1 MKKDL
6 AKLLGNKVKEAR
18 KHKCLTQEDLAELI
32 DKTVETVSNIERGVK
47 APSLNTIYEISK
59 ALKVKL
65 SNLMDI
71 D

>member
-1 MKKDL
+1 MKRDL

-18 KHKCLTQEDLAELI
+18 KQRGLTQEGLAELI
-32 DKTVETVSNIERGVK
+32 DKTVETISNIERGVK
-47 APSLNTIYEISK
+47 APSLDTIYDISK

>member
-6 AKLLGNKVKEAR
+6 AKLLGSRVKEAR
-18 KHKCLTQEDLAELI
+18 KYKGLTQEDLEELI

-47 APSLNTIYEISK
+47 APSLNTIYDISK